1 MIDKSKRD
9 FCARYFLRQI
19 GEIIEGFE
27 AGVEE
32 AEQEEDF
39 DNFFK
44 SYESSYALTLA
55 YPDDILMETARTY
68 GIETEGREKNEIV
81 KELFKKRGDTKI
93 DFEGFF
99 PQ

>member
-1 MIDKSKRD
+1 MVDKSKRD
-9 FCARYFLRQI
+9 FCTRYFLRQI

-32 AEQEEDF
+32 AKQKEDF

-55 YPDDILMETARTY
+55 YPDEILLETAKSY
-68 GIETEGREKNEIV
+68 GIETEGRGKNEIV
-81 KELFKKRGDTKI
+81 KELLKKKG
-93 DFEGFF
+93 GY
-99 PQ
+99 